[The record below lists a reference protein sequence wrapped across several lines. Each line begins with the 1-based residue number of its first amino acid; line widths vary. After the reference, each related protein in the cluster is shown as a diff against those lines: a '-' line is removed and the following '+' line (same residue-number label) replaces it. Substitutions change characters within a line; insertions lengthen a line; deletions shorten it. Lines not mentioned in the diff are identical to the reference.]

1 MLFDSEC
8 VSKMKKP
15 LTLILFLL
23 LTFSSFADKLPREK
37 HEIKIHFLHGSKPK
51 KGYKST
57 ESKAFGGIHGGHVT
71 LEVDGMEYGFNPS
84 QIPVHIFPKKKKL
97 RSSFDET
104 QVSSKENGARKY
116 TSISME
122 IDHEK
127 YLELKSILREY
138 LAQSPYD
145 YAFFGMRCAAS
156 TRDILEQL
164 DVLKDR
170 SNFNSIRKA
179 FYPKRL
185 RKELLKMVDEKGFK
199 VHRVDG
205 RTSRKWERE

>member
-1 MLFDSEC
+1 
-8 VSKMKKP
+8 MKKRSHF
-15 LTLILFLL
+15 IFFLFFS
-23 LTFSSFADKLPREK
+23 FSSFADEMPAEY
-37 HEIKIHFLHGSKPK
+37 HEIKIHFLHGSRPK
-51 KGYKST
+51 RGFKTT

-71 LEVDGMEYGFNPS
+71 LEIDGMEYGFNPS

-97 RSSFDET
+97 HSSFDET
-104 QVSSKENGARKY
+104 PVSQKVNGERKY
-116 TSISME
+116 TTISMA

-127 YLELKSILREY
+127 YVQLKSIIRSY
-138 LAQSPYD
+138 LDQSPYD

-164 DVLKDR
+164 DIMKDR

-185 RKELLKMVDEKGFK
+185 RRQLLKMVDEKGFK
-199 VHRVDG
+199 IEGVEG
-205 RTSRKWERE
+205 RLSRKWERT